1 MIEKKDLGLV
11 LAIVF
16 ASAAVSG
23 SLVFFGMR
31 MSGGGGDVSVDKI
44 EQAFNNFAQKQ
55 TAQQQQQAQQ
65 QEAQGQQLAEEMAK
79 NVKPVDKAK
88 DHLRGNPNADITMIT
103 YSDYECPFCKKFHPT
118 ALKVV
123 DTYGDKMNWVYRH
136 YPLGFHDP
144 MATTEAMASECA
156 AELGGNDK
164 FWSYSDM
171 IYDKTTSNGD
181 GLTMD
186 QLYAF
191 AKDLGINQASFKD
204 CILSQKYLSKV
215 QNDISEGEK
224 AGVDGT
230 PGNII
235 INNKT
240 GKIKVVSGAQPFAK
254 FQTAIDE
261 LLKS

>member
-31 MSGGGGDVSVDKI
+31 LNGGGGDVSVDKI
-44 EQAFNNFAQKQ
+44 EQAFNSFAKK
-55 TAQQQQQAQQ
+55 QQQQQQDLAQQ
-65 QEAQGQQLAEEMAK
+65 QEAQGDQLAEEMAK
-79 NVKPVDKAK
+79 NVKPVDKTR
-88 DHLRGNPNADITMIT
+88 DHVRGNPDAEITMIT

-118 ALKVV
+118 GNKVMAA
-123 DTYGDKMNWVYRH
+123 YGDKINWVYRH
-136 YPLGFHDP
+136 YPLSFHDP
-144 MATTEAMASECA
+144 MATTEAMAAECV
-156 AELGGNDK
+156 AEFGGSDK
-164 FWSYSDM
+164 FWSYTDM
-171 IYDKTTSNGD
+171 IYEKTSSNGD

-191 AKDLGINQASFKD
+191 AKDLGLNEASFKE
-204 CILSQKYLSKV
+204 CLTSQKYLSKV
-215 QNDISEGEK
+215 QNDIAEGEK

-235 INNKT
+235 MNNKT
-240 GKIKVVSGAQPFAK
+240 GKVKVVSGAQPLSK
-254 FQTAIDE
+254 FQTAIDA
-261 LLKS
+261 LLNS